1 MPEITLPFLKYL
13 EKGQSPNIDRSL
25 DIILDTV
32 IYSSTALLNLFEAI
46 KEIKALKTNPK
57 TEEEIDQELTKL
69 AIYHLSTGSVPK
81 IIHLL
86 AIKDRVL
93 SSYNHETIKCS
104 RT

>member
-69 AIYHLSTGSVPK
+69 AIYHLSTGNVP
-81 IIHLL
+81 I
-86 AIKDRVL
+86 
-93 SSYNHETIKCS
+93 YNFYKLHFTS
-104 RT
+104 